1 MIVSFH
7 CKFQS
12 FNFHNVYQVSG
23 GHDRVIHVW
32 DVETSTH
39 LHTFTGHRDS
49 ISVGN
54 MSDTV
59 LIMRGGGRE
68 EGGREVEKEGGR
80 EGGRHTFTGPRD
92 SVSVGNMSDTVLIM
106 REGEREGGR
115 REGGVDAINRFAKYR
130 ILIASHLLAT
140 ESVASK

>member
-7 CKFQS
+7 CKCQS
-12 FNFHNVYQVSG
+12 FNLHATYQVSG

-54 MSDTV
+54 MSETV

-68 EGGREVEKEGGR
+68 EGGREEGREGGRKEGREGREGEGGGGREGEGGKGRKGEGGR
-80 EGGRHTFTGPRD
+80 EGGG
-92 SVSVGNMSDTVLIM
+92 G
-106 REGEREGGR
+106 REGYLHWTLRLHLGR
-115 REGGVDAINRFAKYR
+115 QHV
-130 ILIASHLLAT
+130 
-140 ESVASK
+140 